1 MYSLPVKTKLYTISS
16 GGFIKTV
23 YEKQFLGAVS
33 SLNFVPGKVC
43 QRNNSLRFTNAMETI
58 FSN

>member
-1 MYSLPVKTKLYTISS
+1 MYSLPVKTKFYTISS

-33 SLNFVPGKVC
+33 GLNFIPG
-43 QRNNSLRFTNAMETI
+43 
-58 FSN
+58 